1 MGQTCYLGAECNGDY
16 QGGLSSSSTHHRHQ
30 HHHPPLP
37 LPARRHIREQE
48 VLNKLAGLVL
58 GHSLDKQAQ
67 EVNQEVRLA

>member
-1 MGQTCYLGAECNGDY
+1 MQW
-16 QGGLSSSSTHHRHQ
+16 GLSRGTVIVINSSSRSSTHHRHQ